1 MKKRKLKK
9 LAKLIS
15 NQQQTDNLYSKKT
28 NSIVMEK
35 KEEMQRCSF
44 DKEVSDRFFNFIYNI
59 IKLKSYIDIN
69 IFDSC
74 ISISGDLSQST
85 SNKNQDFYINIMI
98 DKEGFRLNRISYCD
112 DTLFDRIRPAM
123 IEKDKIVSKEIIN
136 DIMDDIMVKTNLSR
150 ENNLDE
156 LLK

>member
-1 MKKRKLKK
+1 MKKKKLKK

-35 KEEMQRCSF
+35 KDEIQRCPF
-44 DKEVSDRFFNFIYNI
+44 DREVSDRFFNFICNI
-59 IKLKSYIDIN
+59 IKLKSHIDIN
-69 IFDSC
+69 ISDSY

-85 SNKNQDFYINIMI
+85 SNKNQDFYVNIMI
-98 DKEGFRLNRISYCD
+98 DKDGFRLNRISYYD
-112 DTLFDRIRPAM
+112 DTLFNRIRPAM

>member
-15 NQQQTDNLYSKKT
+15 NQQQTNNLYSKKP
-28 NSIVMEK
+28 NSIDMEK
-35 KEEMQRCSF
+35 KDEMQRCSF
-44 DKEVSDRFFNFIYNI
+44 DKEVSDRFFNFICNI

-85 SNKNQDFYINIMI
+85 INKNQDFYVNIMI
-98 DKEGFRLNRISYCD
+98 DKDGFRLGRISYCD
-112 DTLFDRIRPAM
+112 NTLFDRIRPAM
-123 IEKDKIVSKEIIN
+123 IEKDNIVSKELIN
-136 DIMDDIMVKTNLSR
+136 TIMDDIMVKTNLSR